1 VKGQRVHGSETAR
14 QSAGASVEH
23 TPGKST
29 LTSQVQFMPAAP
41 EAPAPMRRLQL
52 KSSGAPNRP
61 SGQSFVDS
69 LAGAP
74 ASVAPVQH
82 AGGGGGG
89 GGGGGP

>member
-1 VKGQRVHGSETAR
+1 
-14 QSAGASVEH
+14 
-23 TPGKST
+23 
-29 LTSQVQFMPAAP
+29 
-41 EAPAPMRRLQL
+41 MRRLQL